1 MDLEA
6 AALLL
11 GYTWPGN
18 VRELRHV
25 IARAV
30 ALSDGPILQE
40 SLLPPEIRRESD
52 RALGDALLSLR
63 EDYRTAS
70 EAYARLYF
78 THLLARHGGN
88 LSEAARKAGIGRTTL
103 YTRLQE
109 LGLRPPKGE
118 EQEEDG
124 GGSAS

>member
-11 GYTWPGN
+11 GYAWPGN

-30 ALSDGPILQE
+30 ALSDGPILHE
-40 SLLPPEIRRESD
+40 ALLPTEVRRESD

-63 EDYRTAS
+63 EDYRTAAD
-70 EAYARLYF
+70 AYARLYF

-103 YTRLQE
+103 YARLEE
-109 LGLRPPKGE
+109 LGLRPAK
-118 EQEEDG
+118 EEDEEEAP
-124 GGSAS
+124 S